1 MEKMNGASEYRNE
14 WRADAPEK
22 YETANQPLFKAAC
35 RSSESCAEMSS
46 YFQTNVSGTAFS
58 IFYGVNPRCPGTV
71 LFHLLLADV
80 TFGGKIN
87 HLIIGLLEI
96 ISVNEALNDLRGCFH
111 LVTVFGFL
119 GWNGNELATA
129 WNWGYSAIFGWD
141 RNHLVAFLDGRL
153 HLP

>member
-1 MEKMNGASEYRNE
+1 MGRLNIAMNGGQMPQKNMRPRISPYSRQPVDLQKAVQKCLRI
-14 WRADAPEK
+14 ADRRQW
-22 YETANQPLFKAAC
+22 YGLQHFLRRQPK
-35 RSSESCAEMSS
+35 
-46 YFQTNVSGTAFS
+46 V
-58 IFYGVNPRCPGTV
+58 PGTV

-96 ISVNEALNDLRGCFH
+96 ISVNEALNDLRGCLH

-141 RNHLVAFLDGRL
+141 GNHLVAFLDGRL

>member
-1 MEKMNGASEYRNE
+1 MVRPQHFL
-14 WRADAPEK
+14 RR
-22 YETANQPLFKAAC
+22 QPKVPRHCSLPPAAC
-35 RSSESCAEMSS
+35 GR
-46 YFQTNVSGTAFS
+46 
-58 IFYGVNPRCPGTV
+58 
-71 LFHLLLADV
+71 H
-80 TFGGKIN
+80 FGGKIN

-153 HLP
+153 HLHEPFSEKP